1 MTRAETTAGPAGGSY
16 TGGGMRSHAI
26 LIVLF
31 LVYMSDYADRY
42 VVSSMLPFIKRD
54 WGLTDTQSGWLMG
67 IVILFITLFTVPAS
81 VLIDRWSRRKMVSIM
96 VFLWSLATLSCAF
109 ARNFTQ
115 LLAARALIGVGEAG
129 YAPAGT
135 AMLSAAYPEEKRAKV
150 MGIWNISIPLG
161 VGVAMLAGGQIAR
174 HWGWQHAFGLVALPG
189 MLLAVAAWFL
199 PDYKTVE
206 TAGGTGFSNPK
217 GFLRNAAE
225 VFRIRSLT
233 FTYLGFAMNVAVTTA
248 LMTWLPSYFERTGL
262 AKEGAGGVYT
272 TPIFA
277 LVLVGAPLG
286 GFLSDTWR
294 KRRKDARLL
303 FPAISSTV
311 AALLLLLGL
320 LNAGTGLQLPI
331 LVVYGIFA
339 TCFIAPAAS
348 ASQDLVHPG
357 LRAFSYA
364 MCVIVQHLC
373 GDIWSPGLVGG
384 LSDLVGLPRALF
396 VVPVFGLLAGVF
408 FLLASRTYLRDGGV
422 PRTTLSTV
430 VAGDF
435 EVSRVTDPAALRS
448 DPALRSTLFEPIPLN
463 EIGPY
468 PHPWFA
474 GDGDILR

>member
-1 MTRAETTAGPAGGSY
+1 MSDAKTPAAGSGSY
-16 TGGGMRSHAI
+16 TGGGMRSHSI

-42 VVSSMLPFIKRD
+42 VVSSMLRYIQQD
-54 WGLTDTQSGWLMG
+54 WGITDTQGGWLMG
-67 IVILFITLFTVPAS
+67 IVILFITLFSVPCS
-81 VLIDRWSRRKMVSIM
+81 ILIDRWSRRKMVSIM

-115 LLAARALIGVGEAG
+115 LLVARAFIGIGEAG

-161 VGVAMLAGGQIAR
+161 VGIAMLAGGQIAR

-189 MLLAVAAWFL
+189 MFLAVAAWFL
-199 PDYKTVE
+199 PDYKTVS
-206 TAGGTGFSNPK
+206 TGKGAGFSDLN
-217 GFLRNAAE
+217 GFFRNTAK
-225 VFRIRSLT
+225 VFRIPSLV

-248 LMTWLPSYFERTGL
+248 LMHWLPSYFERTGL
-262 AKEGAGGVYT
+262 AQEGSGGMYT
-272 TPIFA
+272 MPIFA

-286 GFLSDTWR
+286 GFLSDGWR
-294 KRRKDARLL
+294 KKRRDARLI

-320 LNAGTGLQLPI
+320 LYVGTSAQLPI
-331 LVVYGIFA
+331 LVCYGIFA

-357 LRAFSYA
+357 LRAFSFA

-373 GDIWSPGLVGG
+373 GDIWSPGLVGW
-384 LSDLVGLPRALF
+384 LSDMVGLDKALF
-396 VVPVFGLLAGVF
+396 VVPAFGLMAGVF
-408 FLLASRTYLRDGGV
+408 FLIASRYYLRDLEHV
-422 PRTTLSTV
+422 
-430 VAGDF
+430 
-435 EVSRVTDPAALRS
+435 ERVEL
-448 DPALRSTLFEPIPLN
+448 EP
-463 EIGPY
+463 E
-468 PHPWFA
+468 
-474 GDGDILR
+474 

>member
-1 MTRAETTAGPAGGSY
+1 MADAGRTTAGTAGSGSY
-16 TGGGMRSHAI
+16 TGGGMRSHSI

-42 VVSSMLPFIKRD
+42 IVSSMLPFVKQD
-54 WGLTDTQSGWLMG
+54 WGLTDAQAGWLMG
-67 IVILFITLFTVPAS
+67 IVILFITIFAVPS
-81 VLIDRWSRRKMVSIM
+81 SILIDRWSRRKMVSIM

-115 LLAARALIGVGEAG
+115 LLVARALVGIGEAG

-161 VGVAMLAGGQIAR
+161 VGLAMLAGGPIASR
-174 HWGWQHAFGLVALPG
+174 WGWQHGFGLVALPG
-189 MLLAVAAWFL
+189 MLLALAAWFL
-199 PDYKTVE
+199 PDYKTVKAD
-206 TAGGTGFSNPK
+206 AGVSDLK
-217 GFLRNAAE
+217 GFVRNTVH
-225 VFRIRSLT
+225 VFRIPSLV

-262 AKEGAGGVYT
+262 AQPGEGGVYT

-286 GFLSDTWR
+286 GFLSDAWR

-303 FPAISSTV
+303 FPALSSV
-311 AALLLLLGL
+311 AAGCVLLLGL
-320 LNAGTGLQLPI
+320 LESGTAAQMPI
-331 LVVYGIFA
+331 LIGYGILA
-339 TCFIAPAAS
+339 TCFVAPAAS

-373 GDIWSPGLVGG
+373 GDIWSPGLVGW
-384 LSDLVGLPRALF
+384 LSDRVGLAQAML
-396 VVPVFGLLAGVF
+396 VVPVFSVVAGVF
-408 FLLASRTYLRDGGV
+408 FFSASRFYLRDLAKV
-422 PRTTLSTV
+422 
-430 VAGDF
+430 
-435 EVSRVTDPAALRS
+435 ERVDL
-448 DPALRSTLFEPIPLN
+448 EP
-463 EIGPY
+463 E
-468 PHPWFA
+468 
-474 GDGDILR
+474 

>member
-1 MTRAETTAGPAGGSY
+1 MSDAKTPAAGSGSY
-16 TGGGMRSHAI
+16 TGGGMRSHSI

-42 VVSSMLPFIKRD
+42 VVSSMLRYIQQD
-54 WGLTDTQSGWLMG
+54 WGITDTQGGWLMG
-67 IVILFITLFTVPAS
+67 IVILFITLFSVPCS
-81 VLIDRWSRRKMVSIM
+81 ILIDRWSRRKMVSIM

-115 LLAARALIGVGEAG
+115 LLVARAFIGIGEAG

-161 VGVAMLAGGQIAR
+161 VGIAMLAGGQIAR

-189 MLLAVAAWFL
+189 MFLAVAAWFL
-199 PDYKTVE
+199 PDYKTVS
-206 TAGGTGFSNPK
+206 TGKGAGFSDLN
-217 GFLRNAAE
+217 GFFRNTAK
-225 VFRIRSLT
+225 VFRIPSLE

-248 LMTWLPSYFERTGL
+248 LMHWLPSYFERTGL
-262 AKEGAGGVYT
+262 AQEGSGGMYT
-272 TPIFA
+272 MPIFA

-286 GFLSDTWR
+286 GFLSDGWR
-294 KRRKDARLL
+294 KKRRDARLI

-320 LNAGTGLQLPI
+320 LYVGTSAQLPI
-331 LVVYGIFA
+331 LVCYGIFA

-357 LRAFSYA
+357 LRAFSFA

-373 GDIWSPGLVGG
+373 GDIWSPGLVGW
-384 LSDLVGLPRALF
+384 LSDMVGLDKALF
-396 VVPVFGLLAGVF
+396 VVPAFGLMAGVF
-408 FLLASRTYLRDGGV
+408 FLIASRYYLRDLEHV
-422 PRTTLSTV
+422 
-430 VAGDF
+430 
-435 EVSRVTDPAALRS
+435 ERVEL
-448 DPALRSTLFEPIPLN
+448 EP
-463 EIGPY
+463 E
-468 PHPWFA
+468 
-474 GDGDILR
+474 